1 MMHNPLPKT
10 ICFISYAFLTI
21 GVDVNRDLLSHNLNL
36 SNHPLK
42 TTLLV
47 LDIEN
52 VVHRR
57 SRLGR
62 FFLVLDAPAVRMRR
76 TCRHCAC
83 SISSGTLNT
92 VQRRD
97 NTW

>member
-10 ICFISYAFLTI
+10 ICFISYAALTI
-21 GVDVNRDLLSHNLNL
+21 GVDVNRDLLSHNLNP

-42 TTLLV
+42 MNLLV
-47 LDIEN
+47 VDIEN

-57 SRLGR
+57 SRLEL
-62 FFLVLDAPAVRMRR
+62 FFLVSDAPVDRTRH

-83 SISSGTLNT
+83 SISSGTPST
-92 VQRRD
+92 VQRQD
-97 NTW
+97 STW